1 MKIAIT
7 SLVEGEN
14 LFHFDSQK
22 EDWLKDLLTDLSKE
36 GYQLK
41 SPLVVDASLTK
52 VEPDFYLRG
61 KLNFSVEQSCA
72 RCAESFPLAVN
83 SSFEVAL
90 ANVPSGKLRS
100 PELTEESE
108 ELDVNFFEGKEIDLN
123 PIITEQFFLSI
134 PYQSLCRPDCKGIC
148 QQCGANL
155 NTKMCQCIEKNS
167 ITPFSV
173 LQEVKLFKQE

>member
-1 MKIAIT
+1 MRISIT

-14 LFHFDSQK
+14 TFHFNSLK
-22 EDWLKDLLTDLSKE
+22 EDWLKKLVEDLIHQ

-41 SPLVVDASLTK
+41 SPLIIDTNLTK
-52 VEPDFYLRG
+52 VDPDFYLRG
-61 KLNFSVEQSCA
+61 KLSCSVEQTCA
-72 RCAESFPLAVN
+72 RCAENFNLKLDSN
-83 SSFEVAL
+83 FEVAL

-108 ELDVNFFEGKEIDLN
+108 ELDINFFEGNEIDLT

-134 PYQSLCRPDCKGIC
+134 PYQSLCKPDCLGIC

-155 NTKMCQCIEKNS
+155 NTKMCKCAEKKS
-167 ITPFSV
+167 VTPFSV

>member
-1 MKIAIT
+1 MKIAVT

-14 LFHFDSQK
+14 LFHFDSTK
-22 EDWLKDLLTDLSKE
+22 DSWLKELVQEISNE
-36 GYQLK
+36 GYQFNT
-41 SPLVVDASLTK
+41 PLRVDANLTK

-61 KLNFSVEQSCA
+61 KLCCSVEQSCA
-72 RCAESFPLAVN
+72 RCAEVFDLKVN

-108 ELDVNFFEGKEIDLN
+108 ELDINFFEGNEIDLN

-134 PYQSLCRPDCKGIC
+134 PYQALCKPDCLGIC
-148 QQCGANL
+148 QQCGSNL
-155 NTKMCQCIEKNS
+155 NTKMCQCAEKKS
-167 ITPFSV
+167 VTPFSV